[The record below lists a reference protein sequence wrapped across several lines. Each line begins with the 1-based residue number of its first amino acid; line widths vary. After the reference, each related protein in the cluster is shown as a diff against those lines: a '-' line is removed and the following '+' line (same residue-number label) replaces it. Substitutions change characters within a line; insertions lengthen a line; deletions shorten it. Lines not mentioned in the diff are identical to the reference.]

1 VPSAISLLLLAV
13 AAAIG
18 LVDCLW
24 AEKAGFM
31 VASHAYAVLAA
42 ISGICWL
49 AGWFYEAHRPEP
61 RLAAMLTGTGFLV
74 AFTAGAS
81 VLNAMLLTV
90 AGPRVDWLFARA
102 DIAMG
107 FDWPAMMRLAAGHPA
122 PMAVLRL
129 VYMVLV
135 PEIALAVLVLGTL
148 RGAAPVYR
156 FCLAIA
162 AGAMICIAIWTAFPA
177 FGAMSVYHLDPATA
191 ARLNVPVD
199 GAYGEMLVRM
209 LREGPGLI
217 APNMKGLI
225 GFPSYHAV
233 LALLLMWY
241 FRSLHGF
248 RWIIWGLNGLVVLA
262 TPIAGGHHM
271 IDVLAGVPVTF
282 LAIAIA
288 RWVHGLGVGRDGMA
302 SAQAMEC
309 LEAGQR
315 A

>member
-1 VPSAISLLLLAV
+1 MPSAISLLLLAI
-13 AAAIG
+13 AGTIG
-18 LVDCLW
+18 LADWLW
-24 AEKAGFM
+24 AERAAFAVAG
-31 VASHAYAVLAA
+31 HAYLRIAA
-42 ISGICWL
+42 ISGACWL
-49 AGWFYEAHRPEP
+49 AGWFYEARRPEP

-90 AGPRVDWLFARA
+90 AGPRVDWFFARI

-107 FDWPAMMRLAAGHPA
+107 FDWLATMRLAADHPLPLA
-122 PMAVLRL
+122 ILRQAYGVLL
-129 VYMVLV
+129 
-135 PEIALAVLVLGTL
+135 PEIALGVVVLGTM

-162 AGAMICIAIWTAFPA
+162 VGAMICVAIWTVFPA
-177 FGAMSVYHLDPATA
+177 FGAMSVYGLDPATA
-191 ARLNVPVD
+191 ARLHVPVD
-199 GAYGEMLVRM
+199 GAYGETLVRM

-217 APNMKGLI
+217 APDNMKGLI

-241 FRSLHGF
+241 FRVLPGV
-248 RWIIWGLNGLVVLA
+248 RWIIWIVNGLVILA

-271 IDVLAGVPVTF
+271 IDVLAGVPVAL
-282 LAIAIA
+282 LAIIVAKWA
-288 RWVHGLGVGRDGMA
+288 HGLAAGRPGMA
-302 SAQAMEC
+302 GAMEC
-309 LEAGQR
+309 LEARQR